1 MPILLYLSMAPGLV
15 TLQDYLVNQTT
26 EVSLTNLAVSLLIAA
41 GLSYILARL
50 YITYGT
56 GLSNRKKFSSNFML
70 LTTTT
75 TLIITIIK
83 SSLALSL
90 GLVGALSI
98 VRFRAAIKEPE
109 ELAFLFLAIAIGLG
123 LGANQIGVTLLSF
136 VIISGVIYGKHF
148 FDKKGE
154 NQNLYLNIVGKNS
167 KELSLS
173 RIANILKKYCS
184 SVHLKRFDH
193 TDKGEIDTSFLVGFK
208 SLVDLEKLKEE
219 LESIS
224 KSVSITYIDQTGLY

>member
-1 MPILLYLSMAPGLV
+1 MAPDLT
-15 TLQDYLVNQTT
+15 TLQDFLVNQAA
-26 EVSLTNLAVSLLIAA
+26 EVSLTNLAISLLIAA
-41 GLSYILARL
+41 GLSYILAKL
-50 YITYGT
+50 YVSYGT
-56 GLSNRKKFSSNFML
+56 GLSNRKKFAGNFML

-75 TLIITIIK
+75 TLIITVVK

-123 LGANQIGVTLLSF
+123 LGANQVGVTLLSF
-136 VIISGVIYGKHF
+136 TIISGIIYGRHF
-148 FDKKGE
+148 FDRREE
-154 NQNLYLNIVGKNS
+154 NQNLYLSVSGKDS

-173 RIANILKKYCS
+173 RIANVLRKYCS
-184 SVHLKRFDH
+184 SVHLKRFDK

-208 SLVDLEKLKEE
+208 SLEDLEKLKRE

-224 KSVSITYIDQTGLY
+224 KSVSITYLDQTGLY